1 MNLGLKGKTV
11 IVTGGASGLGAA
23 IGAAFQQEEANLVI
37 FDLAKAP
44 SPQISSIALY
54 AVGDVT
60 KAEDIEQAL
69 GAGHEKFGGIDIL
82 VNNAGIWPSTKVA
95 DMADEEWE
103 RSLRVNLTGAF
114 LFSKRFLHY
123 LTAEKR
129 RGQIINIASPVAF
142 QGSGNGHSAYAAAKA
157 GLVSFTQSLALET
170 SGTGIRVVAVAP
182 GVMRTDMTRATLDLA
197 TEGYLK
203 RIPIGRF
210 VEPAEVANI
219 VVFLASDQA
228 ACITGATI
236 DATGGQLMR

>member
-37 FDLAKAP
+37 FDLGKAP
-44 SPQISSIALY
+44 PPQISSRALY

-60 KAEDIEQAL
+60 NAQNIEQAL
-69 GAGHEKFGGIDIL
+69 GAALEKFGGIDIL
-82 VNNAGIWPSTKVA
+82 VNNAGIWPSTKVV

-123 LTAEKR
+123 LKSEKR
-129 RGQIINIASPVAF
+129 RGQIINITSPVAF

-157 GLVSFTQSLALET
+157 GLVSFTQSLALEAA
-170 SGTGIRVVAVAP
+170 GTGIRVVAVAP
-182 GVMRTDMTRATLDLA
+182 GIMRTDMTRATIDSA
-197 TEGYLK
+197 TESYLK

-219 VVFLASDQA
+219 VVFLASDRA